1 MTETVFVKLRD
12 SSGSFA
18 DPSQKGKAASIH
30 GNIVFEVEPTSIVLQ
45 GINGHALVRLSDLEV
60 KAYKAELE
68 KEEAIAEKIAE
79 SIKQEEGVSDF
90 MRSAKNKKA

>member
-30 GNIVFEVEPTSIVLQ
+30 GNVVFEVEPTSIVLQ
-45 GINGHALVRLSDLEV
+45 GINGHALVKLSDLEV
-60 KAYKAELE
+60 RAYKAELE
-68 KEEAIAEKIAE
+68 KEKEIAEKISE
-79 SIKQEEGVSDF
+79 SIRQEGDVSDF
-90 MRSAKNKKA
+90 MRNTKNKKA